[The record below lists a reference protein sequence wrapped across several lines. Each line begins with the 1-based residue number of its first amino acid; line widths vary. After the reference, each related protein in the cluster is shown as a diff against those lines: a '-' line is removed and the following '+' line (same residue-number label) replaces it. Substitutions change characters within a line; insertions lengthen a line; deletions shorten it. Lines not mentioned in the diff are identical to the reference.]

1 LKKKHV
7 KTKKRK
13 KNKMWGKIKKE
24 KKKENN
30 LEEEKKKKNKKQL
43 WRILSSHVLIIFF
56 NTYNIFNISNATLSL
71 FMF

>member
-1 LKKKHV
+1 
-7 KTKKRK
+7 
-13 KNKMWGKIKKE
+13 MWGKIKKE
-24 KKKENN
+24 KKEENN